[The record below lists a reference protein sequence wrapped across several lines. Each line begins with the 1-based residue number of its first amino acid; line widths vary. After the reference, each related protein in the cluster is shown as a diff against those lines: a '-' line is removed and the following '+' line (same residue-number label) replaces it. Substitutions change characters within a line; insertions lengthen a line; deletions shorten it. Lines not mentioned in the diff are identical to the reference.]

1 MTHFPLEGVLVV
13 DLTQIYNGPYAT
25 YLLALS
31 GATVIKIEPPG
42 GEALRRRGVVGGAAL
57 PFAMLNGAK
66 KSISLDLKSELGRR
80 AFLDLVAQA
89 DVVVENFSP
98 GTMDKLGLGFETL
111 RALNPRLIYAAS
123 SGYGSTGPYRQYP
136 AMDLTV
142 QAMSG
147 IMETT
152 GFPDRPPV
160 KAGPA
165 LCDFFAGI
173 HLHSAIMTALYDRE
187 RTGTARRVEVAMQD
201 AVYAALSSS
210 LGLWWGGHGNNDVP
224 PRTGNRHGGMAE
236 APYNVY
242 PATDGWVAIICVG
255 EVHWQ
260 KLVNIMGRRELLEDP
275 RFVGLKSR
283 VDNID
288 AVDEAVSTW
297 TRTRSKQAIFEQLIE
312 SGVPAAPVRN
322 LNEVVHDENMHE
334 RGALQYQDHP
344 DYGRIIVQQSPMRFD
359 GLTPMT
365 IPPSRK
371 LGEDTEALLSSMTSL
386 SDEEIHTVATAE
398 TTAQGKS
405 TQKRN

>member
-1 MTHFPLEGVLVV
+1 MTHFPLENVLII

-31 GATVIKIEPPG
+31 GAKVIKIEPPG
-42 GEALRRRGVVGGAAL
+42 GESLRRRGVVGGAAL

-66 KSISLDLKSELGRR
+66 ESIVLDLKSEVGVK

-89 DVVVENFSP
+89 DVLVENFSP
-98 GTMDKLGLGFETL
+98 GTMERLGLGYDRL

-123 SGYGSTGPYRQYP
+123 SGYGSTGPYRSYP

-147 IMETT
+147 VMETT
-152 GFPDRPPV
+152 GFVDRPPV

-187 RTGTARRVEVAMQD
+187 RTGCVRRVEVAMQD
-201 AVYAALSSS
+201 AVYASLSSS
-210 LGLWWGGHGNNDVP
+210 LGLWWGGHGNDSLP

-242 PATDGWVAIICVG
+242 PASDGWVAIICVG
-255 EVHWQ
+255 EVHWR
-260 KLVNIMGRRELLEDP
+260 KLVSVMGREDLLEDP
-275 RFVGLKSR
+275 RFQSLKAR
-283 VDNID
+283 VENIE
-288 AVDEAVSTW
+288 AVDAAVSDW
-297 TRTRSKQAIFEQLIE
+297 TRELPKQQIFEQLIE
-312 SGVPAAPVRN
+312 TGVPAAPVRN
-322 LNEVVHDENMHE
+322 LDEVVHDRNMHE

-344 DYGRIIVQQSPMRFD
+344 EFGRIIVQQSPLRFD
-359 GLTPMT
+359 GLEPMQ
-365 IPPSRK
+365 ISPSRA
-371 LGEDTEALLSSMTSL
+371 LGADTLKLLSSMTSL
-386 SDEEIHTVATAE
+386 SEDEIAAMTRA
-398 TTAQGKS
+398 
-405 TQKRN
+405 

>member
-1 MTHFPLEGVLVV
+1 MTHFPLDGVLVV

-25 YLLALS
+25 YLLALA

-42 GEALRRRGVVGGAAL
+42 GEPLRRRGVVGGAAL

-66 KSISLDLKSELGRR
+66 QAITLDLKSELGKR
-80 AFLDLVAQA
+80 AFLDLIAVA

-98 GTMDKLGLGFETL
+98 GTMDRLGLGHERL
-111 RALNPRLIYAAS
+111 KEINPRLIYAAS
-123 SGYGSTGPYRQYP
+123 SGYGSTGPYRSYP

-147 IMETT
+147 VMETT

-187 RTGTARRVEVAMQD
+187 RHGTARRVEVAMQD
-201 AVYAALSSS
+201 AVYASLSSS
-210 LGLWWGGHGNNDVP
+210 LGLWWGKHGGGELP

-242 PATDGWVAIICVG
+242 PARDGWVAIICVG
-255 EVHWQ
+255 EIHWH
-260 KLVNIMGRRELLEDP
+260 KLLQVMGRADLAQDP
-275 RFVGLKSR
+275 RFADLKSR
-283 VDNID
+283 VAHVD
-288 AVDEAVSTW
+288 AVDAAVSDW
-297 TRTRSKQAIFEQLIE
+297 TRTLTKQEIFERLIQ

-322 LNEVVHDENMHE
+322 LDEVVNDPNMHA
-334 RGALQYQDHP
+334 RGALQHQDHP
-344 DYGRIIVQQSPMRFD
+344 EFGPIVVQHSPIRFD
-359 GLTPMT
+359 DLPPGP
-365 IPPSRK
+365 IPPSRA
-371 LGEDTEALLSSMTSL
+371 LGADTRAVLEALTRLAPA
-386 SDEEIHTVATAE
+386 EIDRIAE
-398 TTAQGKS
+398 G
-405 TQKRN
+405 

>member
-1 MTHFPLEGVLVV
+1 V

-31 GATVIKIEPPG
+31 GANVIKIEPPG
-42 GEALRRRGVVGGAAL
+42 GESLRRRGVVGGAAL

-66 KSISLDLKSELGRR
+66 KSLSLDLKSELGKR
-80 AFLDLVAQA
+80 AFLDLAAQA

-98 GTMDKLGLGFETL
+98 GTLDKLGLGYDTL
-111 RALNPRLIYAAS
+111 KVLNPRLIYAAS

-187 RTGTARRVEVAMQD
+187 RTGIARRVEVAMQD

-210 LGLWWGGHGNNDVP
+210 LGLWWGGHGSNDVP

-242 PATDGWVAIICVG
+242 PTTDGWVAIICVG

-275 RFVGLKSR
+275 RFVDLRSR
-283 VDNID
+283 VANID
-288 AVDEAVSTW
+288 AVDDAVSAW

-322 LNEVVHDENMHE
+322 LDEVVHDPNMHE

-365 IPPSRK
+365 IPPSRR
-371 LGEDTEALLSSMTSL
+371 LGEDAEALLSAMTSL
-386 SDEEIHTVATAE
+386 SVEEIRTVVAGATAARE
-398 TTAQGKS
+398 KATP
-405 TQKRN
+405 KRT

>member
-1 MTHFPLEGVLVV
+1 MAHYPLEGVVIV

-25 YLLALS
+25 YLMALA

-42 GEALRRRGVVGGAAL
+42 GESLRRRGVVGGAAL

-66 KSISLDLKSELGRR
+66 KSLCLDLKSELGKR
-80 AFLDLVAQA
+80 ALLDLVAGA
-89 DVVVENFSP
+89 DVLVENFSP
-98 GTMDKLGLGFETL
+98 GTMDRLGLGYEHLKT
-111 RALNPRLIYAAS
+111 LNPRLIYAAS
-123 SGYGSTGPYRQYP
+123 SGYGSTGPYRSYP

-147 IMETT
+147 VMETT

-173 HLHSAIMTALYDRE
+173 HLHAGIMTALYDRE
-187 RTGTARRVEVAMQD
+187 RTGVARRIEVAMQD
-201 AVYAALSSS
+201 AVYASLSSS
-210 LGLWWGGHGNNDVP
+210 LGLWWGTHGDSDLP

-242 PATDGWVAIICVG
+242 PSSDGWVAVICVG

-260 KLVNIMGRRELLEDP
+260 KLTKVMARPDLLTDP
-275 RFVGLKSR
+275 RFADLKSR
-283 VDNID
+283 VANVD

-297 TRTRSKQAIFEQLIE
+297 TRTRTKQAIFDELIA
-312 SGVPAAPVRN
+312 SGVPCAPVRN
-322 LNEVVHDENMHE
+322 LDEVVHDPNMHA

-344 DYGRIIVQQSPMRFD
+344 DYGRIIVQQTPMRID
-359 GLTPMT
+359 GLAPMT
-365 IPPSRK
+365 IPPSRQ
-371 LGEDTEALLSSMTSL
+371 LGEDAREVLSTMTTLQDS
-386 SDEEIHTVATAE
+386 EIE
-398 TTAQGKS
+398 QICGKA
-405 TQKRN
+405 